1 MRKLLSTLAAV
12 ALLAGIG
19 GGAQAM
25 EGWYGRADVGYSVD
39 GQVDGTFF
47 DGETTFDQSA
57 DLDDGWMAD
66 IGVGHAYGNG
76 LRAELELA
84 RRNNEIA
91 QVGED
96 ADATSLMLN
105 GLYDFNRDGRFQ
117 PYVGVGIGYAN
128 VEIANFDDSDFA
140 WQAMAGLGVK
150 LSERTMFD
158 IGYRFFNAEGLDL
171 GGVETDYEHQA
182 VTLGL
187 RHQFGAAPLPV
198 PVAQPA
204 PAPTPAPA
212 PMPAPVACPTSDFV
226 VYFEWDRSNLNQEAN
241 AVIDQAV
248 ARARACNVSAVAIV
262 GHTDTSGSN
271 VYNMGLS
278 ERRASVVREA
288 LIARGLSASAMT
300 TQSRGESELARA
312 TRDGVR
318 EPLNRRAA
326 VTISFR

>member
-1 MRKLLSTLAAV
+1 MRKLLSTLVAA
-12 ALLAGIG
+12 ALLAGLS

-39 GQVDGTFF
+39 GQVDGSFSN
-47 DGETTFDQSA
+47 GETTRGQSA

-66 IGVGHAYGNG
+66 IGIGHAYGNG
-76 LRAELELA
+76 VRAELELA
-84 RRNNEIA
+84 RRNNDINLLN
-91 QVGED
+91 ED

-117 PYVGVGIGYAN
+117 PYVGVGVGYAN
-128 VEIANFDDSDFA
+128 VEISNFDDSQFA
-140 WQAMAGLGVK
+140 WQAMAGLGIE
-150 LSERTMFD
+150 LSSRLMFD
-158 IGYRFFNAEGLDL
+158 IGYRFFSVDGLDL
-171 GGVETDYEHQA
+171 GGIDTDYEHQA

-187 RHQFGAAPLPV
+187 RYQFAAPTPAPT

-204 PAPTPAPA
+204 PAPAPA
-212 PMPAPVACPTSDFV
+212 PMPAPVACPTSEFV

-248 ARARACNVSAVAIV
+248 SRARACNVNAVAIV

-271 VYNMGLS
+271 AYNMGLS
-278 ERRASVVREA
+278 ERRASVVRDA
-288 LIARGLSASAMT
+288 LVSRGLSASAMT
-300 TQSRGESELARA
+300 TQSRGESQLARA

-318 EPLNRRAA
+318 EPLNRRSA

>member
-1 MRKLLSTLAAV
+1 MRKLLSTLAAA

-19 GGAQAM
+19 GGAQAK

-47 DGETTFDQSA
+47 DGEQTFRQSA
-57 DLDDGWMAD
+57 DLDDGWLAD
-66 IGVGHAYGNG
+66 VGIGHAYGNG
-76 LRAELELA
+76 VRAELELA
-84 RRNNEIA
+84 RRNNDINQTNE
-91 QVGED
+91 E

-105 GLYDFNRDGRFQ
+105 GFYDFNRDGRFQ
-117 PYVGVGIGYAN
+117 PYIGLGIGYAN

-140 WQAMAGLGVK
+140 WQALAGVGVK

-158 IGYRFFNAEGLDL
+158 IGYRLFNVDGLDL

-187 RHQFGAAPLPV
+187 RHQFGAAPAPV

-204 PAPTPAPA
+204 PAPAPA
-212 PMPAPVACPTSDFV
+212 PVPPPVACPTSEFV

-248 ARARACNVSAVAIV
+248 ARARACNVNSVAIV

-271 VYNMGLS
+271 AYNMGLS
-278 ERRASVVREA
+278 ERRASIVREA
-288 LIARGLSASAMT
+288 LVSRGLSASSMT
-300 TQSRGESELARA
+300 TQARGESEMARA